1 MQFSLGKWGF
11 LSYFGLFPM
20 KVLLIEDEKKAVQS
34 LKKGL
39 NEHYIEVD
47 FAMDGSLGCEMAL
60 ANKYD
65 VIISDIIV
73 PGING
78 FELTQFLRAKNINT
92 PVLLLTA
99 LSATDDK
106 VSGLEAGADDY
117 LTKPYEFKELLA
129 RVKALSRR
137 GKDSVLP
144 KSILAFGGIEMNLLS
159 KEFFRD
165 GQKIELTPKE
175 FSLMEYFILN
185 QGRTISKIEI
195 AEKVWD
201 IYFETS
207 SNVVEVYVNYLRNK
221 MDKPFQKKLIHTV
234 FGQGY
239 ILKEE

>member
-1 MQFSLGKWGF
+1 
-11 LSYFGLFPM
+11 M

-34 LKKGL
+34 LVKGL
-39 NEHYIEVD
+39 NEHQIEVD
-47 FAMDGSLGCEMAL
+47 FAMDGNSGCHMAL
-60 ANKYD
+60 NNKYD

-73 PGING
+73 PGMNG
-78 FELTQFLRAKNINT
+78 FELTQVLRSKSINT

-99 LSATDDK
+99 LNATDDK

-137 GKDSVLP
+137 GKDSSLV
-144 KSILAFGGIEMNLLS
+144 KSILSFAGIEMNLLA

-165 GQKIELTPKE
+165 GTKIELTPKE

-185 QGRTISKIEI
+185 QGRAISKVEI

-221 MDKPFQKKLIHTV
+221 MDKPFQRKLIHTV
-234 FGQGY
+234 FGVGY
-239 ILKEE
+239 ILKEEQPA

>member
-1 MQFSLGKWGF
+1 
-11 LSYFGLFPM
+11 M

-39 NEHYIEVD
+39 NEHDIEVD

-78 FELTQFLRAKNINT
+78 FELTQFLRSKNINT

-99 LSATDDK
+99 LSSTDDK

-144 KSILAFGGIEMNLLS
+144 KSVLSFNGIEMNLLA

-185 QGRTISKIEI
+185 QGRAISKIEI

>member
-1 MQFSLGKWGF
+1 
-11 LSYFGLFPM
+11 M
-20 KVLLIEDEKKAVQS
+20 KILLIEDEKKAVQS
-34 LKKGL
+34 LVKGL
-39 NEHYIEVD
+39 NEHQIEVD
-47 FAMDGSLGCEMAL
+47 FAMDGNSGCHMAL
-60 ANKYD
+60 NNKYD

-73 PGING
+73 PGMNG
-78 FELTQFLRAKNINT
+78 FELTQVLRSKSINT

-99 LSATDDK
+99 LNATDDK

-137 GKDSVLP
+137 GKDSSLV
-144 KSILAFGGIEMNLLS
+144 KSILSFAGIEMNLLA

-165 GQKIELTPKE
+165 GTKIELTPKE

-185 QGRTISKIEI
+185 QGRAISKVEI

-221 MDKPFQKKLIHTV
+221 MDKPFQRKLIHTV
-234 FGQGY
+234 FGVGY
-239 ILKEE
+239 ILKEEQPA